1 MDEARSGLEGFCQA
15 APAENNQEEEMNPS
29 YYQEFFTGIMAAI
42 AIIVGGI
49 RISSPDNR
57 HQLEGSSIVLPLLLC
72 IALTFWIGFRPV
84 SSAFGDMVNYALE
97 YSKMDARHISMDWS
111 SEWIWQWLMNG
122 CKAAGFSIHTFFTIV
137 AAGYVLSA
145 FWAVKRLMPSDP
157 MLGMLFVL
165 TSLMFFTFATNGLRN
180 GLACHLVLL
189 AFSFLMD
196 DKWIPGALFALLA
209 VGIHRSA
216 MLPIIAIL
224 VGIFLLKDVRYAIAF
239 WVASIFLSLVFGDAA
254 TNFFASL
261 GFDDR
266 MTQYTQ
272 TIKDFSEFSKEGFR
286 WDFLLY
292 STMPV
297 VMAWYVC
304 TRKGITDNWYNAL
317 CVTYCLCNA
326 FWIMVIRSAFS
337 NRFAYLS
344 WFMCPIII
352 AYPLVN
358 LPVREDQDRFAGWV
372 LIAYAAFSV
381 FMWFVFR

>member
-1 MDEARSGLEGFCQA
+1 
-15 APAENNQEEEMNPS
+15 MNPS
-29 YYQEFFTGIMAAI
+29 YYQEFFTGTMAAI

-49 RISSPDNR
+49 RVSSPDNR
-57 HQLEGSSIVLPLLLC
+57 HQLEGSSIVFPLLLC
-72 IALTFWIGFRPV
+72 VVLTFWIGLRPV
-84 SSAFGDMVNYALE
+84 SSAFGDTVNYALE
-97 YSKMDARHISMDWS
+97 YSKINPRHISMDWS
-111 SEWIWQWLMNG
+111 GEWIWQWLMNG
-122 CKAAGFSIHTFFTIV
+122 CKVAGFNIHVFFLIV
-137 AAGYVLSA
+137 AIGYVFSA

-196 DKWIPGALFALLA
+196 DKWIPGSLFVLLA
-209 VGIHRSA
+209 VGFHRSV

-224 VGIFLLKDVRYAIAF
+224 VGIFLIKDVRYAIAF
-239 WVASIFLSLVFGDAA
+239 WITSIFLSLAFGDAA
-254 TNFFASL
+254 ASFFASL

-272 TIKDFSEFSKEGFR
+272 TINDLSEFSREGCR

-292 STMPV
+292 SAMPI

-304 TRKGITDNWYNAL
+304 IRKGVTDNWYNVL
-317 CVTYCLCNA
+317 CVAYCLCNA
-326 FWIMVIRSAFS
+326 FWILVIRSAFS

-344 WFMCPIII
+344 WFMYPLIIS
-352 AYPLVN
+352 YPLVN
-358 LPVREDQDRFAGWV
+358 LPVREDQDQFSGWV

-381 FMWFVFR
+381 FMWFVFW